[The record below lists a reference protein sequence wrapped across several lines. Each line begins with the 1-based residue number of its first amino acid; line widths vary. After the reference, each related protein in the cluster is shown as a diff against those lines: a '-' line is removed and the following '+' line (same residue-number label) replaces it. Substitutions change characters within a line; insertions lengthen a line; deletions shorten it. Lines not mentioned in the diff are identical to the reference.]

1 MADLETFVGT
11 ICANDPELRFTQ
23 TGLPVCNFSIKVPA
37 VRANA
42 EKGIEGKKEFFLE
55 ITTWR
60 ELAENVA
67 ESLQKGD
74 RVIVR
79 GIIKTDT
86 YTDREGAEKTKTY
99 LNAWNVG
106 AELSYNTVEFTTAE
120 RKEPVSAGVGSGTT
134 AAADDPERP
143 F

>member
-1 MADLETFVGT
+1 MSELITIVGT
-11 ICANDPELRFTQ
+11 ISGSDPELRFTQ
-23 TGLPVCNFSIKVPA
+23 TGLAVCNFSVRVPG
-37 VRANA
+37 VKANA
-42 EKGIEGKKEFFLE
+42 AKGIEAQEAYFQD
-55 ITTWR
+55 ITCWR

-79 GIIKTDT
+79 GLEKTDT
-86 YTDREGAEKTKTY
+86 YESNGETKTKHY

-120 RKEPVSAGVGSGTT
+120 RAEPV
-134 AAADDPERP
+134 AAAAGAEDPQRP